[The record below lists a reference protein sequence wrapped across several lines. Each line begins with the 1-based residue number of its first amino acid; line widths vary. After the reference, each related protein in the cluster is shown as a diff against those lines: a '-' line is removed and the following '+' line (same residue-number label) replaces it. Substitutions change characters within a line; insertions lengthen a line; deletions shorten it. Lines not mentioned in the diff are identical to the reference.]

1 MDIRVGRNTHGSI
14 GIRMLRLGIRAR
26 NTRPYGWM
34 DIRVGRNTYESIGIR
49 VLRLGIRARN
59 ARPYGEWVRD

>member
-1 MDIRVGRNTHGSI
+1 MDIWIGRNTHESI

-34 DIRVGRNTYESIGIR
+34 NIRVGRNTQMSIGIW